1 MLMQIQNLSVTV
13 KNMKTGTV
21 PGTRGIGVRLYE
33 DGTFTYGSDNHFKEK
48 PDFLSNED
56 IIAAKN
62 ELLKLRQ
69 QILKV

>member
-1 MLMQIQNLSVTV
+1 MNLTNLSVV
-13 KNMKTGTV
+13 VRNVKTGFV

-33 DGTFTYGSDNHFKEK
+33 DKTFTYGSDNHFKEK

-56 IIAAKN
+56 IIAAKK

-69 QILKV
+69 EILKS